1 MSGSGNSGKRPPKP
15 PRSLLL
21 QAQDRAERRAH
32 LRQQAYYTV
41 AAVVVT
47 AGWVALFI
55 MTTKG
60 S

>member
-1 MSGSGNSGKRPPKP
+1 MSGSGNSGKRP

-32 LRQQAYYTV
+32 LRQQACWAG

>member
-1 MSGSGNSGKRPPKP
+1 MSGSGNSGKRP

-32 LRQQAYYTV
+32 LRRQACY
-41 AAVVVT
+41 AVSAVIVT